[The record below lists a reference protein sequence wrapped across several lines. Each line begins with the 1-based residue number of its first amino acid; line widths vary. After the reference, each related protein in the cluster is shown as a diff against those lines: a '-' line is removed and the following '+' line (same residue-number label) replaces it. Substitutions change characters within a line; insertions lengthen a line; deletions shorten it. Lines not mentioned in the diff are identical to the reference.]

1 MLIKLFKTEVASEEI
16 NMSSNQPSSLSK
28 EKSTPIKKKPTMVRW
43 LIFILMLILGAINY
57 IDRTSLGIAMP
68 YIQDEFGIEDDR
80 IVGLLHS
87 AFFWAY
93 ALMQIPSGFLADR
106 FKTRTIIAIATIV
119 WGAFQAVGA
128 ACHQILTLALTR
140 VGLGVSESPIMPA
153 GAKLM
158 GNWLTPNERGRGSML
173 LDGGAPLGTAIG
185 ALLLT
190 WLIDYFDSWRAA
202 FLIAGLGTVI
212 VGVIAWFFIRDKPCE
227 HPSINKEEL
236 EYIENSIDRSAEGQG
251 KKSRLR
257 DVVPYLTQLNVIALI
272 SGWTCYCTVF
282 YGLMVWVPDYLK
294 KTHGFNVKE
303 MGSSMTIMFLL
314 CFIGQQLGGY
324 IADKWRKS
332 GANPNK
338 VFHVLLSISA
348 AVAGVGV
355 FLCANTTSPIWA
367 VVFLTIALFPLRW
380 ASVYWSI
387 PGLLGAQQMA
397 GTITG
402 TMNFCSNM
410 AAAIVPILVG
420 WILHATG
427 SYYPVMIFFA
437 FSALGYLIS
446 SLLINFNRPMRLKE
460 TD

>member
-1 MLIKLFKTEVASEEI
+1 MT
-16 NMSSNQPSSLSK
+16 SNQPSSTVK
-28 EKSTPIKKKPTMVRW
+28 RKPTMVRW

-68 YIQDEFGIEDDR
+68 FIQEEFGIEDQR

-87 AFFWAY
+87 AFFWSY

-128 ACHQILTLALTR
+128 ACHQVITLALTR

-158 GNWLTPNERGRGSML
+158 GSWLTPNERGRGSML
-173 LDGGAPLGTAIG
+173 LDGGAPLGTALG

-190 WLIDYFDSWRAA
+190 WLIAYFDSWRAA
-202 FLIAGLGTVI
+202 FVIAGLGTVV
-212 VGVIAWFFIRDKPCE
+212 VGVVAWFYIRDKPSE
-227 HPSINKEEL
+227 HPTINKEEL
-236 EYIENSIDRSAEGQG
+236 EYIESNIDHSGEVQG

-257 DVVPYLTQLNVIALI
+257 DIVPYLSQVNVLALI
-272 SGWTCYCTVF
+272 GGWTCYCTVF
-282 YGLMVWVPDYLK
+282 YGLMVWVPAYLK
-294 KTHGFNVKE
+294 TAHGFNVKE
-303 MGSSMTIMFLL
+303 MGGSMTIMFLL
-314 CFIGQQLGGY
+314 CFVGQQLGGY

-332 GANPNK
+332 GAEPNK

-348 AVAGVGV
+348 IVAGVSV
-355 FLCANTTSPIWA
+355 FLCANTSNPTLA
-367 VVFLTIALFPLRW
+367 VVFLTVALFPLRW

-387 PGLLGAQQMA
+387 PGLLGAQHMA

-410 AAAIVPILVG
+410 AAAIVPIFVG

-427 SYYPVMIFFA
+427 SYHSVMIFFA
-437 FSALGYLIS
+437 ISALGYLICS
-446 SLLINFNRPMRLKE
+446 VLINFNRPMRLKE
-460 TD
+460 TE